1 MPQAPKK
8 ASSPRP
14 RPAGRIAPRPRAPV
28 FITGASGFVGRAL
41 MTRFAALGAEVR
53 GVDLVADPARNVV
66 AGNVAA
72 AGAWQRHAA
81 GCELVI
87 HAAAVVSNAAPAQ
100 LYREVSLGSVRHA
113 LDAAI
118 AGGASRFVQV
128 SSIAAY
134 GLDFDGVRDERA
146 PIALL
151 SGYPYCD
158 AKAASE
164 HPALAAHAAGEIACT
179 VIRPGDVYGPGSR
192 PWVLLPLE
200 MMRKHQFLL
209 PAGGNGVFSPVYI
222 DTLVDG
228 IVAAATQPAGAGQIF
243 NLTDGVDVSCREFFG
258 YHHRW
263 LGRRGDPLI
272 LPTAAARAI
281 ITAGEVVM
289 NRVLKQH
296 TEISAGSLAMLM
308 RRGSYSI
315 DKAQSLLGYA
325 PQVSLAEGMQRT
337 EAWLREQGLIGR

>member
-1 MPQAPKK
+1 MTRSDSAG
-8 ASSPRP
+8 AL
-14 RPAGRIAPRPRAPV
+14 PARV
-28 FITGASGFVGRAL
+28 FITGISGFVGRAL
-41 MTRFAALGAEVR
+41 EARFRALGSEVR
-53 GVDLVADPARNVV
+53 GVDLGADPARNVV

-87 HAAAVVSNAAPAQ
+87 HAAAVVSNAAAAS

-113 LDAAI
+113 LDAAV

-134 GLDFDGVRDERA
+134 GLDFDSVRDERA

-179 VIRPGDVYGPGSR
+179 VVRPGDVYGPGSR
-192 PWVLLPLE
+192 PWVLLPLA
-200 MMRKHQFLL
+200 MMRQRQFLL
-209 PAGGNGVFSPVYI
+209 PAGGRGVFSPVFI
-222 DTLVDG
+222 DNLVDG
-228 IVAAATQPAGAGQIF
+228 IVAAATRAEGRGQIF
-243 NLTDGVDVSCREFFG
+243 NLTDGAGVSCREFFG

-263 LGRRGDPLI
+263 LGRRGDPLM
-272 LPTAAARAI
+272 LPTPLARAVI
-281 ITAGEVVM
+281 AAGEVVM
-289 NRVLKQH
+289 NRVLKQD

-308 RRGSYSI
+308 RRDTYSI
-315 DKAQSLLGYA
+315 AKAQALLGYA
-325 PQVSLAEGMQRT
+325 PQVDLAEGMQRT
-337 EAWLREQGLIGR
+337 ERWLREQGLIGR